1 MKISKCR
8 SCKSTS
14 LKYVSSLGNQYY
26 TGIFPSQRTKKIPNG
41 ALSMVLC
48 NRCDLLQ
55 LQNSF
60 DMDLMYGSNYGY
72 LSSLNLTWLDI

>member
-1 MKISKCR
+1 
-8 SCKSTS
+8 
-14 LKYVSSLGNQYY
+14 
-26 TGIFPSQRTKKIPNG
+26 
-41 ALSMVLC
+41 MVLC

-72 LSSLNLTWLDI
+72 LSSLNPHMVRHLKLKSK